1 MLWIVKKRLGNASS
15 GTDGIEVN
23 GDAVTLHL
31 SDGCNNS
38 APSVLT
44 LFGGQ
49 AHNGLSVSFHFDGWP
64 PRFLFRSP
72 AGRSNSERTF
82 SMPSIWSPR
91 SLAYISQPFSWA
103 IVRLFLRSSSVAT
116 ITGVC
121 SGVVT
126 SLWHGPL
133 SLVKQAFCR
142 KRHFRACE

>member
-23 GDAVTLHL
+23 GGAVTLHL
-31 SDGCNNS
+31 SDGFNNS
-38 APSVLT
+38 ASSVLT

-49 AHNGLSVSFHFDGWP
+49 AHNDLSVPINLHYRP
-64 PRFLFRSP
+64 PRFFLRFSV
-72 AGRSNSERTF
+72 GGSNSERTF

-116 ITGVC
+116 ITGAC

-133 SLVKQAFCR
+133 SLVKQAFCP
-142 KRHFRACE
+142 